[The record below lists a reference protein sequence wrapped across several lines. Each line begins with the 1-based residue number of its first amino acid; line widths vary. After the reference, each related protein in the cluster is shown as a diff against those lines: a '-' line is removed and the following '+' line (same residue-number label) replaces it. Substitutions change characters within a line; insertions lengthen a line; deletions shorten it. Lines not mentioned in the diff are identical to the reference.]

1 MPTAEDEVMGKLRT
15 HVAMLV
21 GSSMEQVETDR
32 PLHLLGLDSMGFVD
46 LLVFIEKQF
55 KLSLMSSTLV
65 HDDFASLAALTKRIV
80 QASPP

>member
-1 MPTAEDEVMGKLRT
+1 MPMTADDVMLKLRT

-21 GSSMEQVETDR
+21 GVEAAQVATDR

-55 KLSLMSSTLV
+55 GLSLMSSGLA
-65 HDDFASLAALTKRIV
+65 HEDFASLSVLAQRIV
-80 QASPP
+80 QASQK